1 MVGRKRLDHFKVFR
15 PPPGVKYMSKL
26 AIIKTG
32 GKQYKVTENQIL
44 KVEKLP
50 VEEGKEVSFDEVLLV
65 ADGKD
70 VKVGAPTVDK
80 AKVTGK
86 VIEQGRD
93 KKVKVI
99 KYKAKVRY
107 KRNVGHRQAFTK
119 VKIEKIT
126 A

>member
-1 MVGRKRLDHFKVFR
+1 MT
-15 PPPGVKYMSKL
+15 KL

-44 KVEKLP
+44 KIEKLP
-50 VEEGKEVSFDEVLLV
+50 LEEGKEVSFDEVFLV

-70 VKVGAPTVDK
+70 VKVGTPIVDK
-80 AKVTGK
+80 AKVTGT
-86 VIEQGRD
+86 VIEQGRS

-99 KYKAKVRY
+99 KYKAQIRY

-126 A
+126 V

>member
-1 MVGRKRLDHFKVFR
+1 
-15 PPPGVKYMSKL
+15 MSKL

-32 GKQYKVTENQIL
+32 GKQYKVTEDQIL
-44 KVEKLP
+44 KIEKLEI
-50 VEEGKEVSFDEVLLV
+50 EEGQQVDFDQVLLV

-70 VKVGAPTVDK
+70 VKIGAPTVEK
-80 AKVTGK
+80 AKVIGT